1 MDSIIILTFSAF
13 CFICAYFS
21 RNSRRIGKYK
31 FYDGVITNIDYT
43 AKEITI
49 RYTVGEHTYTHIFDG
64 KDFPKRRVSEGMS
77 VMVMTMNNIPVS
89 ATYNKKGKNYDS
101 VSTRKRLIAFG
112 ILALLAGI
120 ISMFN

>member
-1 MDSIIILTFSAF
+1 MDTILLLAFSAF

-21 RNSRRIGKYK
+21 RNSRRIGKCK

-43 AKEITI
+43 AKKITI
-49 RYTVGEHTYTHIFDG
+49 QYAVGENTYVHIFDG

-101 VSTRKRLIAFG
+101 VSTRKRLTAFG
-112 ILALLAGI
+112 ILALAAGI
-120 ISMFN
+120 ISIFN